1 MVDRL
6 CYSSSRRRETRHI
19 TENPVSLEQSIQE
32 LNENIKALIVVMQ
45 SGGGEQVAA
54 ADKPKRAARKSK
66 EVEAEPA
73 AAAAAAAEPTAE
85 APVSATTYYIHPATK
100 TAYAVEPGA
109 PVATPEGAEQVSKER
124 WLEYR
129 TEVIRAAAM
138 NVHSAYPA
146 AFNEALASVGLTR
159 VADAVEQNKDAE
171 FMAALRANYAKAH
184 AAASAAI

>member
-1 MVDRL
+1 M
-6 CYSSSRRRETRHI
+6 
-19 TENPVSLEQSIQE
+19 SLEQSIQE
-32 LNENIKALIVVMQ
+32 LTENIKALIVVMQ

-66 EVEAEPA
+66 EVEAEPT
-73 AAAAAAAEPTAE
+73 AEPTTE
-85 APVSATTYYIHPATK
+85 VPVCETTYYIHPATK

-138 NVHSAYPA
+138 NVHAAYPA
-146 AFNEALASVGLTR
+146 AFNEALTSVGLTR

>member
-1 MVDRL
+1 M
-6 CYSSSRRRETRHI
+6 
-19 TENPVSLEQSIQE
+19 SLEQSIQE

-66 EVEAEPA
+66 EVEAEP
-73 AAAAAAAEPTAE
+73 AAAAEPTAE

>member
-1 MVDRL
+1 M
-6 CYSSSRRRETRHI
+6 
-19 TENPVSLEQSIQE
+19 SLEQSIQE
-32 LNENIKALIVVMQ
+32 LTENIKSLIVVMQ
-45 SGGGEQVAA
+45 SGGGEQVAS
-54 ADKPKRAARKSK
+54 ADKPKRAPRKSK
-66 EVEAEPA
+66 DVEPEAAPA
-73 AAAAAAAEPTAE
+73 AAE
-85 APVSATTYYIHPATK
+85 VATTPIAETSYYIHPATK

-146 AFNEALASVGLTR
+146 AFNESLASVGLTR

-171 FMAALRANYAKAH
+171 FMAALRANYAKASTW
-184 AAASAAI
+184 ALVG

>member
-1 MVDRL
+1 M
-6 CYSSSRRRETRHI
+6 
-19 TENPVSLEQSIQE
+19 SLEQSIQE

-66 EVEAEPA
+66 EVEAEP
-73 AAAAAAAEPTAE
+73 AAAAAEPTAE

>member
-1 MVDRL
+1 M
-6 CYSSSRRRETRHI
+6 
-19 TENPVSLEQSIQE
+19 SLEQSIKE

-73 AAAAAAAEPTAE
+73 VEPAAE

-129 TEVIRAAAM
+129 TEVIRDTATK
-138 NVHSAYPA
+138 VHAAYPA
-146 AFNEALASVGLTR
+146 AFNEALATVGLTR
-159 VADAVEQNKDAE
+159 VAEAVEQNKDGE
-171 FMAALRANYAKAH
+171 FMAALKTAYAKAH
-184 AAASAAI
+184 AAASAAL

>member
-1 MVDRL
+1 M
-6 CYSSSRRRETRHI
+6 
-19 TENPVSLEQSIQE
+19 SLEQSIQE

-66 EVEAEPA
+66 EVEAEP
-73 AAAAAAAEPTAE
+73 AAAAAEPTAE

-171 FMAALRANYAKAH
+171 FMVALRAAYAKAH

>member
-1 MVDRL
+1 M
-6 CYSSSRRRETRHI
+6 
-19 TENPVSLEQSIQE
+19 SLEQSIQE

-73 AAAAAAAEPTAE
+73 AAAAAEPTAE

-100 TAYAVEPGA
+100 TAYVVEPGA

>member
-1 MVDRL
+1 M
-6 CYSSSRRRETRHI
+6 
-19 TENPVSLEQSIQE
+19 SLEQSIQE

-73 AAAAAAAEPTAE
+73 VAAAEPTAEPTAE

-159 VADAVEQNKDAE
+159 VAEAVEQNKDAE

>member
-1 MVDRL
+1 M
-6 CYSSSRRRETRHI
+6 
-19 TENPVSLEQSIQE
+19 SLEQSIQE

-66 EVEAEPA
+66 EVEAEP
-73 AAAAAAAEPTAE
+73 AAAEPTAE

-129 TEVIRAAAM
+129 TEVIRDTATK
-138 NVHSAYPA
+138 VHAAYPA
-146 AFNEALASVGLTR
+146 AFNEALATVGLTR
-159 VADAVEQNKDAE
+159 VAEAVEQNKDGE
-171 FMAALRANYAKAH
+171 FMAALKAAYAKAH